1 MLVVVSIVFVLTRLS
16 GNPIYLLLDVNATQR
31 DQEIL
36 TRHLGLDKPL
46 PVQYGIYVMNVA
58 VGDFGNSIISR
69 RPVTEHIWERLPA
82 TVELGFVA
90 MFLSVLIG
98 VPLGMYSA
106 VRRGGVLDTAARV
119 FAVLGQSMPTF
130 WLGLMLILFFGVVLG
145 VLPAGGRGGL
155 LHLVLPAF
163 TLGYFTSAA
172 ILRLTRS
179 AMLEVLGSDYIKFA
193 RLKGL
198 HEQVVLWKHGLRNA
212 LLPVVTFAVLLF
224 VQFLGGAVVTETV
237 FAWPGLG
244 RLILE
249 SITTRDYPVV
259 QAGVLVLSA
268 LGLSLPTIL
277 IAVVMVAVSEP
288 SFRNVVLV
296 IALLLWPRFA
306 RQVRGE
312 TLAIKEHDF
321 VALAVVAGRSSA
333 WIIRRHIFPN
343 VVPTLLVISTL
354 QVGYVIL
361 LEGTLSFL
369 GVGVPPPNP
378 AWGLMIADGRGFL
391 ATAWWISLFPGLA
404 MLLTILAVNLMGDWL
419 RDHLD
424 PKLRQLGRAAVLESP
439 ATAPVG
445 GIADEAPG
453 RSAPAGAEPSP
464 SPWRWDP

>member
-1 MLVVVSIVFVLTRLS
+1 MPVPRLS
-16 GNPIYLLLDVNATQR
+16 LPWFPGIVLAALVFTAVFAPYLAPHSPTDGDITQKSIPPVWMERGDREHPLGTDRFGRDVLSRIIWGSRISLLVSLVAIGVAGTFGT
-31 DQEIL
+31 L
-36 TRHLGLDKPL
+36 LGL
-46 PVQYGIYVMNVA
+46 
-58 VGDFGNSIISR
+58 IS
-69 RPVTEHIWERLPA
+69 
-82 TVELGFVA
+82 G
-90 MFLSVLIG
+90 
-98 VPLGMYSA
+98 Y
-106 VRRGGVLDTAARV
+106 
-119 FAVLGQSMPTF
+119 
-130 WLGLMLILFFGVVLG
+130 
-145 VLPAGGRGGL
+145 RGGL
-155 LHLVLPAF
+155 
-163 TLGYFTSAA
+163 TDT
-172 ILRLTRS
+172 ILMRLT
-179 AMLEVLGSDYIKFA
+179 DI
-193 RLKGL
+193 
-198 HEQVVLWKHGLRNA
+198 
-212 LLPVVTFAVLLF
+212 
-224 VQFLGGAVVTETV
+224 
-237 FAWPGLG
+237 
-244 RLILE
+244 
-249 SITTRDYPVV
+249 
-259 QAGVLVLSA
+259 
-268 LGLSLPTIL
+268 GLSLPTIL
-277 IAVVMVAVSEP
+277 IAVVLVAVSEP
-288 SFRNVVLV
+288 SFKNVVLV

-306 RQVRGE
+306 RQIRGE
-312 TLAIKEHDF
+312 TLAIKEYDF

>member
-1 MLVVVSIVFVLTRLS
+1 MPVPRLS
-16 GNPIYLLLDVNATQR
+16 LPWFPGIVLAALVFTAVFAPYLAPHSPTDGDITQKSIPPVWMERGDREHPLGTDRFGRDVLSRIIWGSRISLLVSLVAIGVAGTFGT
-31 DQEIL
+31 L
-36 TRHLGLDKPL
+36 LGL
-46 PVQYGIYVMNVA
+46 
-58 VGDFGNSIISR
+58 IS
-69 RPVTEHIWERLPA
+69 
-82 TVELGFVA
+82 G
-90 MFLSVLIG
+90 
-98 VPLGMYSA
+98 Y
-106 VRRGGVLDTAARV
+106 
-119 FAVLGQSMPTF
+119 
-130 WLGLMLILFFGVVLG
+130 
-145 VLPAGGRGGL
+145 RGGL
-155 LHLVLPAF
+155 TDTVLM
-163 TLGYFTSAA
+163 
-172 ILRLTRS
+172 RLT
-179 AMLEVLGSDYIKFA
+179 DI
-193 RLKGL
+193 
-198 HEQVVLWKHGLRNA
+198 
-212 LLPVVTFAVLLF
+212 
-224 VQFLGGAVVTETV
+224 
-237 FAWPGLG
+237 
-244 RLILE
+244 
-249 SITTRDYPVV
+249 
-259 QAGVLVLSA
+259 
-268 LGLSLPTIL
+268 GLSLPTIL
-277 IAVVMVAVSEP
+277 IAVVLVAVSEP

-306 RQVRGE
+306 RQIRGE

>member
-1 MLVVVSIVFVLTRLS
+1 MPVPRLS
-16 GNPIYLLLDVNATQR
+16 LPWFPGIVLAALVFTAVFAPYLAPHSPTDGDITQKSIPPVWMERGDREHPLGTDRFGRDVLSRIIWGSRISLLVSLVAIGVAGTFGT
-31 DQEIL
+31 L
-36 TRHLGLDKPL
+36 LGLTSG
-46 PVQYGIYVMNVA
+46 Y
-58 VGDFGNSIISR
+58 
-69 RPVTEHIWERLPA
+69 
-82 TVELGFVA
+82 
-90 MFLSVLIG
+90 
-98 VPLGMYSA
+98 
-106 VRRGGVLDTAARV
+106 
-119 FAVLGQSMPTF
+119 
-130 WLGLMLILFFGVVLG
+130 
-145 VLPAGGRGGL
+145 RGGL
-155 LHLVLPAF
+155 
-163 TLGYFTSAA
+163 TDT
-172 ILRLTRS
+172 ILMRLT
-179 AMLEVLGSDYIKFA
+179 DI
-193 RLKGL
+193 
-198 HEQVVLWKHGLRNA
+198 
-212 LLPVVTFAVLLF
+212 
-224 VQFLGGAVVTETV
+224 
-237 FAWPGLG
+237 
-244 RLILE
+244 
-249 SITTRDYPVV
+249 
-259 QAGVLVLSA
+259 
-268 LGLSLPTIL
+268 GLSLPTIL
-277 IAVVMVAVSEP
+277 IAVVLVAVSEP
-288 SFRNVVLV
+288 SFGNVVLV

-306 RQVRGE
+306 RQIRGE

-404 MLLTILAVNLMGDWL
+404 MLLTVLAVNLMGDWL